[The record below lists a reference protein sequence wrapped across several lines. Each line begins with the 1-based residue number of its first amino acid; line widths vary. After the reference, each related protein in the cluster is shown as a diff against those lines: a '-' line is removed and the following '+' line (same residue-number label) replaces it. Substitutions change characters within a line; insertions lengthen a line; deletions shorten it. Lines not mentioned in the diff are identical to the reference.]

1 MDTFTANVSAVGG
14 STTASAIVA
23 LLPLI
28 TFFVMLLVVKAKA
41 YVSGLTAPRRCH
53 HCGHRSVPHAMEFR
67 PIVCNPRCSLRL
79 VSHRMDRGT
88 SPVVLPSHSR

>member
-41 YVSGLTAPRRCH
+41 YVSGLTALA
-53 HCGHRSVPHAMEFR
+53 VAI
-67 PIVCNPRCSLRL
+67 IVAIAAFHMPWNFALLSA
-79 VSHRMDRGT
+79 T
-88 SPVVLPSHSR
+88 